1 MKVTIPACVYG
12 KQQGRERAPLEYLVT
27 APALEKWKTVLLRTI
42 RFQWRSGASGDPE
55 TYPDVWFMAPVPGEE
70 GRAFLCCF
78 EDAGRDPRP
87 HTLRST
93 SGLCTKEHM
102 PLLVAI
108 KQGRARVVSP
118 SLPDG
123 GLWEFEYEPSASAE
137 ELPWEAQYLSEGNRG
152 TYDLSFTDE
161 AFAPAPRAEAAAP
174 RTSEPLQ
181 APKPPT
187 ARKAAESSA
196 RRAPEEPERPGLGRR
211 ILRWCITVLV
221 ALLVVALGV
230 VVYLRRDAVSELET
244 KTEQLARVESELE
257 TMKAHQAQ
265 EQAQVEQIKDI
276 LRAIQKHGEDM
287 ERKGREMRERAGE
300 LLNALQQAKRPHEEK
315 ADPATR
321 SSARSGERTR
331 PREAGPSPTQPEQ
344 DEQPEPPPAQPEP
357 APSAA
362 GEPDG
367 EQEEEAASQNESDE
381 NRSSW
386 DRFRG
391 YIGVKV
397 IVPGRPSLTL
407 AG

>member
-27 APALEKWKTVLLRTI
+27 APALEKWKAVLLRTI

-70 GRAFLCCF
+70 GRAFLCRF

-118 SLPDG
+118 PLPDG
-123 GLWEFEYEPSASAE
+123 GQWEFEYEPSASAE
-137 ELPWEAQYLSEGNRG
+137 ELPWKAQYLSEGNRG

-174 RTSEPLQ
+174 RTAE
-181 APKPPT
+181 PPT
-187 ARKAAESSA
+187 ARTAAESSA
-196 RRAPEEPERPGLGRR
+196 RRAPEEPERPGIVRKPR
-211 ILRWCITVLV
+211 RWCIPVLV
-221 ALLVVALGV
+221 TLLVVALGAV
-230 VVYLRRDAVSELET
+230 FLWRDAESELKK
-244 KTEQLARVESELE
+244 KTEQLADVERELK

-265 EQAQVEQIKDI
+265 EQAKEEQIKDI
-276 LRAIQKHGEDM
+276 LRAIQEQGEDM

-300 LLNALQQAKRPHEEK
+300 LLNALQQAKRPREEK

-321 SSARSGERTR
+321 SNARSGERTR
-331 PREAGPSPTQPEQ
+331 PREAGPSPAQPAQDEQ

-357 APSAA
+357 APSAPPSA
-362 GEPDG
+362 TGESDG
-367 EQEEEAASQNESDE
+367 EGEEEAASPNESSKG
-381 NRSSW
+381 RSW
-386 DRFRG
+386 RDRIEDIF
-391 YIGVKV
+391 
-397 IVPGRPSLTL
+397 
-407 AG
+407 